1 MPVVPLLLLAAV
13 IGYTYYSSHKGDL
26 LPFGHHGHGGHPH
39 GGLGP
44 ASGPMPGGMPMPIPV
59 QQPGMPPLAYG
70 PVPYGEVPIGPH
82 HHHHHHHALPG
93 AAPGVPE
100 WLEPGMSPDYARA
113 VWQAYYFEHDPRNLH
128 AFGDR
133 LHEMRLHRAGDALH
147 RRAAAVE
154 HRLHQQPYAV

>member
-1 MPVVPLLLLAAV
+1 MIKTLLSTAAIVIGLAA
-13 IGYTYYSSHKGDL
+13 I
-26 LPFGHHGHGGHPH
+26 
-39 GGLGP
+39 P
-44 ASGPMPGGMPMPIPV
+44 AVAAPTAAPM
-59 QQPGMPPLAYG
+59 AA
-70 PVPYGEVPIGPH
+70 H